1 MLVPSMAGCCNNGS
15 QFVHMSLYAKEDT
28 AASTPKKQNLLLHF
42 WNQSLAMLLALTNRT
57 IENNTAEACRVLA
70 HWAYPLLLLDTL
82 LLPCEKA

>member
-1 MLVPSMAGCCNNGS
+1 MLVPSMADCCNNGS

-28 AASTPKKQNLLLHF
+28 AAPTPKKQNLLLHF

-57 IENNTAEACRVLA
+57 IENNTAEA
-70 HWAYPLLLLDTL
+70 YPLLLLDTL